1 MGIFNFNLD
10 KKKKKHLNSSVLKL
24 MKTREF
30 IHIIEGHTEIGHAFR
45 FLCYTFLRP
54 ILVQRKIHMNPIMI
68 LSPHPSTT

>member
-10 KKKKKHLNSSVLKL
+10 KKKKHLNSSVLKL

-54 ILVQRKIHMNPIMI
+54 
-68 LSPHPSTT
+68 HPSTT